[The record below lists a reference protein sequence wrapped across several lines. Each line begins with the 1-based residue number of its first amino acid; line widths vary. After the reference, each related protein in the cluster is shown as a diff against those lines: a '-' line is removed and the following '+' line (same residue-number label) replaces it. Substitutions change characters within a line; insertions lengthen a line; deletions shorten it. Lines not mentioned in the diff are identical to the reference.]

1 MLAKANRL
9 RQERDFKGVAQK
21 GKAVFS
27 PSLSLK
33 LIRNNSDVSRFGI
46 IVSTKVSKKA
56 VLRNRLKRRLR
67 EIIRLNL
74 PQLKKGFDIMVLTR
88 AAAKDFEYLQLKE
101 ILEGLFRKANLYV

>member
-1 MLAKANRL
+1 MLPKENRL
-9 RQERDFKGVAQK
+9 RQEQDFKQVAK
-21 GKAVFS
+21 AGKAVFS

-33 LIRNNSDVSRFGI
+33 LIKNNSDLSRFGI

-56 VLRNRLKRRLR
+56 VERNRLKRRLR

-74 PQLKKGFDIMVLTR
+74 PRFKKGFDVMVLTR

-101 ILEGLFRKANLYV
+101 IMAELFKKANLYV